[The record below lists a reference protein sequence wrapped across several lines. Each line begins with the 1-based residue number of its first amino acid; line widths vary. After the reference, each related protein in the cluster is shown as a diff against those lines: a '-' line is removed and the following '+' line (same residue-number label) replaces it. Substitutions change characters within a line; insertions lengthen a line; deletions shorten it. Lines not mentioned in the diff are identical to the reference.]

1 MAPPARAATRAAH
14 RTPAPRAFAERALE
28 STPQAE
34 PPGRHDE
41 VFLAELAHDL
51 RTPLNAMVGWLHL
64 LASGTISDELRQ
76 RALAG
81 LQRAVEQQR
90 RVVATLDSPADFV
103 RGPRPGSGAAA
114 PASRVA
120 RIAPVETDAVRS
132 RPSVDIDRAEGA
144 HPVVDDGLPEAGALQ
159 GVHILA
165 IDDDPDVLQMLQSL
179 LEHSGAIVESTT
191 SPDQALQ
198 RYASWASGEGER
210 LVLSDLAMQERD
222 GISLMQA
229 VRALEREKNLRR
241 VPAIAL
247 SAHFRPDTRRKAF
260 EGGFDL
266 FLAKPIDPSV
276 LLNHLRAMLD
286 R

>member
-1 MAPPARAATRAAH
+1 MESSTQAD
-14 RTPAPRAFAERALE
+14 PRADPDPA
-28 STPQAE
+28 
-34 PPGRHDE
+34 
-41 VFLAELAHDL
+41 FLAQLAHDL

-64 LASGTISDELRQ
+64 LASDTISDELRR

-90 RVVATLDSPADFV
+90 RVVATLDSPTDFADGHRPGRAGDEPANRIARLMPAELDGTRGSTV
-103 RGPRPGSGAAA
+103 RGPHPSDETGRALDERP
-114 PASRVA
+114 P
-120 RIAPVETDAVRS
+120 ET
-132 RPSVDIDRAEGA
+132 
-144 HPVVDDGLPEAGALQ
+144 GALQ
-159 GVHILA
+159 GVFILA

-191 SPDQALQ
+191 SPNDALR
-198 RYASWASGEGER
+198 RYASWAGGAGER

-229 VRALEREKNLRR
+229 VRALERKGNLRR

-247 SAHFRPDTRRKAF
+247 SAHFRPDTRREAF

-276 LLNHLRAMLD
+276 LLNHLRSMLD